1 MAASDSHEGNL
12 LPKIASGDADAVR
25 ACLDRYSP
33 LVWSIAKKLGSDAS
47 IVEDVVQEIFIDLWK
62 SAARYDESVSSEATF
77 ISMIARRRLIDR
89 RRKIGRQPDIQPLPE
104 KLVSKEPSGSS
115 VAEIQDD
122 AAKAKRAMEKL
133 RPEQRQVL
141 QLSVVEG
148 MTHQQIASHTSMP
161 LGTVKTHARRGLMR
175 IRELLE
181 VRDAG
186 TAEGVSS

>member
-1 MAASDSHEGNL
+1 MSESL
-12 LPKIASGDADAVR
+12 LRRVAGGDGEAVEE
-25 ACLDRYSP
+25 CLDRYGG
-33 LVWSIAKKLGSDAS
+33 LVWTLARRFTEDPAEADDA
-47 IVEDVVQEIFIDLWK
+47 VQEIFIDLWK